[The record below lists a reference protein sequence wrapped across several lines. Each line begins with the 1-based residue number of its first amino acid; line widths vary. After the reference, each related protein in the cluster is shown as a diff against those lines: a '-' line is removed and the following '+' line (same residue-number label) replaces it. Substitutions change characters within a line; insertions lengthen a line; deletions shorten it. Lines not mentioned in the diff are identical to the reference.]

1 MKETLRLVVTLTLI
15 CLISGGLLAG
25 FDGLTRERIAKV
37 NIQRRQTA
45 LEAVLPGTNQYDN
58 TPISD
63 AVTVRHLD
71 RDWTFFTARKAGV
84 FAGAAVET
92 GSPNGYSGKIRL
104 MFGFDAEGKSVG
116 IAILEQKE
124 TPGLGANIDTKK
136 FRDKLAG
143 IDLLKTNWHVKKD
156 GGDIDHITA
165 ATISSRA
172 VVDAVREALDAYM
185 ANRQAIEKGGN

>member
-1 MKETLRLVVTLTLI
+1 MKEMLRLTLTLTLF

-25 FDGLTRERIAKV
+25 VDALTRERIAEVKKE
-37 NIQRRQTA
+37 REQTA
-45 LEAVLPGTNQYDN
+45 RNDVLPEHDNVPEAV
-58 TPISD
+58 
-63 AVTVRHLD
+63 AVSHLD
-71 RDWTFFTARKAGV
+71 REWEFFVARKAGA

-92 GSPNGYSGKIRL
+92 RSPNGYGGEIRL
-104 MFGFDAEGKSVG
+104 MVGFGSDGKSTG

-124 TPGLGANIDTKK
+124 TPGLGANIDTPD
-136 FRDKLAG
+136 FRDKLTG
-143 IDLLKTNWHVKKD
+143 KDIEKTNWRVKKD

-185 ANRQAIEKGGN
+185 ANRQAIENGGN

>member
-1 MKETLRLVVTLTLI
+1 MKEMLRLTLTLTLF

-25 FDGLTRERIAKV
+25 VDALTRERIAEV
-37 NIQRRQTA
+37 NSQRRQTA

-71 RDWTFFTARKAGV
+71 RDWTFYTARKAGA

-92 GSPNGYSGKIRL
+92 ASPNGYGGNIRL
-104 MFGFDAEGKSVG
+104 MFGFDSDGKSIG

-124 TPGLGANIDTKK
+124 TPGLGANIDTPG
-136 FRDKLAG
+136 FRDRLAG
-143 IDLLKTNWHVKKD
+143 NDLQKTNWRVKKD

-172 VVDAVREALDAYM
+172 VTDAVREALDAYL
-185 ANRQAIEKGGN
+185 ANRQAIENGGN

>member
-1 MKETLRLVVTLTLI
+1 MKETLRLIITLTLI

-25 FDGLTRERIAKV
+25 FDGLTRERIAEV

-45 LEAVLPGTNQYDN
+45 LEAVLPGTNHYDN

-63 AVTVRHLD
+63 SVTVRHLD

-104 MFGFDAEGKSVG
+104 MFGFDADGKSIG

-143 IDLLKTNWHVKKD
+143 LDLLKTNWHVKKD

-172 VVDAVREALDAYM
+172 VVEAVREALDAYM

>member
-1 MKETLRLVVTLTLI
+1 MKETLKLIVTLTLF
-15 CLISGGLLAG
+15 CLISGGLLAW
-25 FDGLTRERIAKV
+25 FDGLTRERIDEV
-37 NIQRRQTA
+37 NIKRRQTA

-71 RDWTFFTARKAGV
+71 RDWTFYTARKAGV

-92 GSPNGYSGKIRL
+92 GSLNGYSGKIRL
-104 MFGFDAEGKSVG
+104 MFGFDAEGKSIG

-124 TPGLGANIDTKK
+124 TPGLGANIDTPG
-136 FRDKLAG
+136 FCGRLAG
-143 IDLLKTNWHVKKD
+143 LDLHKTNWRVKKD

-172 VVDAVREALDAYM
+172 VTDAVREAIDAYL
-185 ANRQAIEKGGN
+185 ANRQAIENGGN